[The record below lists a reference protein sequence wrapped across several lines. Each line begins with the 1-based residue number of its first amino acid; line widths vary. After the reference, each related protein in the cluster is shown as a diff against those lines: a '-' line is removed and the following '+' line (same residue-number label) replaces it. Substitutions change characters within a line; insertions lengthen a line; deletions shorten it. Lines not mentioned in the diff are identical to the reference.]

1 MPINLTV
8 LVSGSGTTLQNLID
22 VIARGE
28 LDAQI
33 NLVIGSRPG
42 LAAEARAV
50 KAKIRYEVV
59 AAREQPS
66 PDVFSEKIWKLCDSV
81 GTELVVMAGWLAL
94 LKVDPRYHHKVINI
108 HPALL
113 PSFGG
118 KGMYGRHVHEAVL
131 AHGCKV
137 TGCTVHFVDD
147 QYDNGPIILQ
157 RTCEVCEGH
166 TAEQIAECVQA
177 QERIALPEAI
187 RLIQAGRVV
196 VDGRRVTVRK
206 ATSE

>member
-8 LVSGSGTTLQNLID
+8 LVSGSGSTLQNLID

-28 LDAQI
+28 LDAKI
-33 NLVIGSRPG
+33 NLVIGSRANLG
-42 LAAEARAV
+42 AEARATT
-50 KAKIRYEVV
+50 ANIRYEVV
-59 AAREQPS
+59 PSKGQPS
-66 PDVFSEKIWKLCDSV
+66 IESFSEQIWKLTDSV
-81 GTELVVMAGWLAL
+81 GTDLVIMAGWLAL
-94 LKVDPRYHHKVINI
+94 LKIDPRYHHRVINV

-157 RTCEVCEGH
+157 RACEVAEGH
-166 TAEQIAECVQA
+166 TAEQVADCVQA

-187 RLIQAGRVV
+187 RLIRNGQVSV
-196 VDGRRVTVRK
+196 EGRRVKVRK
-206 ATSE
+206 

>member
-22 VIARGE
+22 VIARKE

-33 NLVIGSRPG
+33 NLVIGSRAG
-42 LAAEARAV
+42 LGAEARAV
-50 KAKIRYEVV
+50 AARIRYEVV
-59 AAREQPS
+59 PFKEQPS
-66 PDVFSEKIWKLCDSV
+66 IDAFSHKIWKLCDSV
-81 GTELVVMAGWLAL
+81 GTDLVVCAGWLAR
-94 LKVDPRYHHKVINI
+94 LKLDSNYAQRVINV

-137 TGCTVHFVDD
+137 TGCTVHFLDD
-147 QYDNGPIILQ
+147 EYDNGPIILQ
-157 RTCEVCEGH
+157 RTCEICEGH
-166 TAEQIAECVQA
+166 TAEQVAECVQA

-187 RLIQAGRVV
+187 RLIQSGRVSV
-196 VDGRRVTVRK
+196 NGRRVRIRH
-206 ATSE
+206 ALS